1 MHYQV
6 VILSQDAVFAR
17 MLELEFAGLRL
28 KVKSTD
34 SFEETENA
42 DVLILDLDSASAPAS
57 GCCRK
62 VIGFSRRPA
71 MSAEDARSCSMILRR
86 PFRMSLLR
94 REVLTQT
101 GEGTVYM
108 EPEPAATRSAA
119 REIRIDPESRTLH
132 CGGSLVTLS
141 PQEFR
146 VLQCL
151 MENRGRPVSR
161 ARLAERIGQSDGNKA
176 DVYICYLRRKT
187 DGLPGGRLIRT
198 VRGQGYCITDGK
210 PEADR
215 EQFHAV
221 FSG

>member
-1 MHYQV
+1 MRYQV

-17 MLELEFAGLRL
+17 MLELELTALRL
-28 KVKSTD
+28 TVKSTD
-34 SFEETENA
+34 SFEEADSA
-42 DVLILDLDSASAPAS
+42 DVLILDLDSASAPVS

-101 GEGTVYM
+101 GEGTAYT
-108 EPEPAATRSAA
+108 EPRPMPMKQVV
-119 REIRIDPESRTLH
+119 RELRIDSETGTLH
-132 CGGSLVTLS
+132 CNGSSVSLS
-141 PQEFR
+141 PQELR

-151 MENRGRPVSR
+151 MENRGMPVSR
-161 ARLAERIGQSDGNKA
+161 ALLAERIGQSDGNKT

-198 VRGQGYCITDGK
+198 VRGQGYCVD
-210 PEADR
+210 
-215 EQFHAV
+215 
-221 FSG
+221 